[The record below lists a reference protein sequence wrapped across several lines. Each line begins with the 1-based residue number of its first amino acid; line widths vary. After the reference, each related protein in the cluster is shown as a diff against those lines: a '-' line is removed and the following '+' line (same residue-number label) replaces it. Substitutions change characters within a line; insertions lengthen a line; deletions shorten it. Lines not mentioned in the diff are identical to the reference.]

1 MLKRTN
7 LKEPKHS
14 SYVQRLKVHQLNWLT
29 IGKYHGPAGLLG
41 LFENNKRLSLSC
53 WIWSNFED
61 FCEEMIA
68 SECINVWMYECKIN
82 EYLWI
87 PSSLAMHHKVPFDA
101 LNSFSYPT
109 NYSNTEIK
117 NYSNTEINESHP
129 GLAASSLTVQWMFM
143 HLHCIHANIWH
154 IGLICFSWKLLEHWD
169 RWILFKTFPCWIFN
183 GLCTRS
189 LHMVRILI
197 VLPLPCSIRIQTTS
211 IWLNLAAS
219 SIGRPPLS

>member
-1 MLKRTN
+1 MRPFDWCHRQSEPLILRITTCNELYLNWYHFALNISEVKTFGLCHQEKVQYTWCLN
-7 LKEPKHS
+7 GQIKEPN
-14 SYVQRLKVHQLNWLT
+14 VQHLKVHQLTYNY
-29 IGKYHGPAGLLG
+29 GKYHGPAGLLG

-101 LNSFSYPT
+101 LNSFSYPA

-143 HLHCIHANIWH
+143 HLHCIHANI
-154 IGLICFSWKLLEHWD
+154 GL
-169 RWILFKTFPCWIFN
+169 TF
-183 GLCTRS
+183 
-189 LHMVRILI
+189 
-197 VLPLPCSIRIQTTS
+197 
-211 IWLNLAAS
+211 LNT
-219 SIGRPPLS
+219 

>member
-1 MLKRTN
+1 
-7 LKEPKHS
+7 
-14 SYVQRLKVHQLNWLT
+14 
-29 IGKYHGPAGLLG
+29 
-41 LFENNKRLSLSC
+41 
-53 WIWSNFED
+53 
-61 FCEEMIA
+61 MIA

-87 PSSLAMHHKVPFDA
+87 PSSLAMHHKVQFDA

-154 IGLICFSWKLLEHWD
+154 IGLIFLNTYQNLSLLDLPWQAFTPHGNVIVRIQRLPFVLIEMENLID
-169 RWILFKTFPCWIFN
+169 
-183 GLCTRS
+183 S
-189 LHMVRILI
+189 EVVRILI
-197 VLPLPCSIRIQTTS
+197 VLPLPSSIRIQTTS

-219 SIGRPPLS
+219 SIRRPPLS

>member
-1 MLKRTN
+1 MHKCMN
-7 LKEPKHS
+7 
-14 SYVQRLKVHQLNWLT
+14 VQVQDQ
-29 IGKYHGPAGLLG
+29 
-41 LFENNKRLSLSC
+41 
-53 WIWSNFED
+53 WILMN
-61 FCEEMIA
+61 
-68 SECINVWMYECKIN
+68 
-82 EYLWI
+82 

-154 IGLICFSWKLLEHWD
+154 IGLIFLNTYQNLSLLDLPWQAFTPHGNVIVRIQRLPFVLIEMENLID
-169 RWILFKTFPCWIFN
+169 
-183 GLCTRS
+183 S
-189 LHMVRILI
+189 EVVRILI
-197 VLPLPCSIRIQTTS
+197 VLPSSIRIQTTS